1 MHAVAARKQRSSTAA
16 AGLTIA
22 VHWKLAATWRTAER
36 PQHPIMNQLSPAEE
50 AGKVSHGLQATATRP
65 ASLASLTTGPAQDAS
80 QSSTGGRANT
90 TVAPGQQG
98 GSCCCRNPPHP
109 NGPLGPLLGIEAWLS
124 TCRAL
129 SRRCSILPAMLSMA
143 LRQVQ
148 AHGAGGSRYASVTS
162 CACTSL
168 SSRRSP
174 PAVCCCGCCVRAMM
188 AAPLLLL
195 LPPCWPLS
203 CRPLAACVG
212 THCCCWWRLARHTAG
227 SGQPE

>member
-129 SRRCSILPAMLSMA
+129 SRRCSILPAWHSGRSKHMVQVAHDM
-143 LRQVQ
+143 RQ
-148 AHGAGGSRYASVTS
+148 S
-162 CACTSL
+162 
-168 SSRRSP
+168 
-174 PAVCCCGCCVRAMM
+174 PAVHALVC
-188 AAPLLLL
+188 L
-195 LPPCWPLS
+195 
-203 CRPLAACVG
+203 LAAR
-212 THCCCWWRLARHTAG
+212 RLPCAAAG
-227 SGQPE
+227 VACGR